1 MKGENDVAEART
13 DTPARLYAKVVGVVL
28 LLTAVV
34 GFIVGDPEDG
44 LLGLFNVD
52 VVEDVVHLGS
62 GALLAYVGFA
72 GSREAVKTV
81 VTVLGIVYL
90 IVGIAGFVDPE
101 LLGLIPHEYNLADN
115 ILHLGLGA
123 LALGA
128 VSASKGTEA
137 RAGV

>member
-1 MKGENDVAEART
+1 MAEVRT

-72 GSREAVKTV
+72 ASRDAVKTV
-81 VTVLGIVYL
+81 VTGLGIVYL

-115 ILHLGLGA
+115 ILHLSLGA

-128 VSASKGTEA
+128 VSASKGAET

>member
-1 MKGENDVAEART
+1 MAELRT
-13 DTPARLYAKVVGVVL
+13 DTPARLYAKVVGIVL

-72 GSREAVKTV
+72 ASRDAVKTV
-81 VTVLGIVYL
+81 VTGLGIVYL
-90 IVGIAGFVDPE
+90 IVGIAGFLDPE
-101 LLGLIPHEYNLADN
+101 LLGLIPHEYNVADN
-115 ILHLGLGA
+115 ILHLALGA

-128 VSASKGTEA
+128 VSASKGADTRVGA
-137 RAGV
+137 